1 MVNYFKKNRQ
11 MKEKRKIEP
20 PDIPSPKKE
29 KENHEFI
36 LKGRM
41 NGRMNR
47 YHLFPTNRQNV

>member
-1 MVNYFKKNRQ
+1 

-47 YHLFPTNRQNV
+47 YHLLIFDKLLSSGLEK